1 MSKIVFDPIH
11 DHIEIDSIAKK
22 IIDTPYFQRLRN
34 IKQLGSCCFV
44 FHGANHTRF
53 EHSIGVYHLTGNV
66 IDHLI
71 RNQPELKI
79 TERQKQIVKIA
90 GLCHDMGHGPF
101 SHAFDDLFLK
111 RTRPDSIYLHH
122 EARSILLLEYINKK
136 YDIGI
141 TEIEMKFISHILQP
155 NIYEIPEEYKD
166 KSYLAK
172 IVSGDVDTDKF
183 DYISRDIYY
192 TGLQMGSDMGRL
204 LQQCKVIGNKLCF
217 SEKDGFNIYH
227 LFQTRYLLHKKVY
240 SHPVAMGIEYMIAD
254 TLYNVDKYLKISESI
269 EDPNKFITFT
279 DHVLSSIIMMKGIDR
294 SLYESSKIIERIYSR
309 DLYKYV
315 GEFYPKMETKKS
327 MQDLKNEIL
336 EKCKKNN
343 IPEEYYIIQELCI
356 GFPNNPETDIYYY
369 SHKNS
374 DFYFHMERNKISS
387 LLPNVVKEYR
397 IRLFCKNIEYVEELQ
412 KI

>member
-22 IIDTPYFQRLRN
+22 IIDTPHFQRLRN

-79 TERQKQIVKIA
+79 TEREKQIVKIA

-136 YDIGI
+136 
-141 TEIEMKFISHILQP
+141 
-155 NIYEIPEEYKD
+155 
-166 KSYLAK
+166 YLAK

-254 TLYNVDKYLKISESI
+254 TLYNVDKYLKISDSI

-279 DHVLSSIIMMKGIDR
+279 DHILSSIIMMKGIDR

-309 DLYKYV
+309 DLYKYIR
-315 GEFYPKMETKKS
+315 EFYPKIETKKS
-327 MQDLKNEIL
+327 MQDLKNEIYD
-336 EKCKKNN
+336 KCEKNN
-343 IPEEYYIIQELCI
+343 IPKESYIIQELSI

-369 SHKNS
+369 SQKNS

-397 IRLFCKNIEYVEELQ
+397 IRLFCKNIEYIKKLQ